1 MVLQGNNIS
10 ETINRHFIAL
20 NQIFIPFHICGIC
33 VKNNLNQLVSDNNQ
47 LECHLLSFLIKAI
60 DNNSGLKYKNNNKLW
75 TVYPIP
81 NTLTIDDF
89 QGLSTKKQISKPPLN
104 LLFNPSLIDKQDVW
118 QINVVKLLEMLLAVL
133 KSSGNNDLRIC
144 GVAILTSAL
153 IHRLK
158 VESIFKLDKIANQ
171 KEIKDDKGKN
181 VENKTPIPELE
192 SISLPFRKETS
203 YPASLE
209 ELLLILENMITEL
222 SNPTVRKNQID
233 LEPVQTFDF
242 QEYLIKFE
250 KVIEEYENKLF
261 DKLIADREIFFNN
274 FVKEMSDLEIARYF
288 IAMLYL
294 AMKRKIEIVY
304 EKPNGS
310 HSIGY
315 AEGPVSVSVDGI
327 DFRNNENL
335 DSIKI
340 TAISD

>member
-1 MVLQGNNIS
+1 
-10 ETINRHFIAL
+10 
-20 NQIFIPFHICGIC
+20 
-33 VKNNLNQLVSDNNQ
+33 
-47 LECHLLSFLIKAI
+47 
-60 DNNSGLKYKNNNKLW
+60 
-75 TVYPIP
+75 
-81 NTLTIDDF
+81 LTIDDF
-89 QGLSTKKQISKPPLN
+89 QGSSTKKQISKPPLN

-118 QINVVKLLEMLLAVL
+118 QINVVKLLEMLLAIL
-133 KSSGNNDLRIC
+133 KSSGNNDLRVC

-181 VENKTPIPELE
+181 IENKTPIPELE

-222 SNPTVRKNQID
+222 SNPTVRKNQIN
-233 LEPVQTFDF
+233 LEPVQTFDFDF

-261 DKLIADREIFFNN
+261 DRLIADREIFFND

-304 EKPNGS
+304 DKPNGS
-310 HSIGY
+310 RSIGY
-315 AEGPVSVSVDGI
+315 AEGPVSALVDGI
-327 DFRNNENL
+327 DFRKNENL
-335 DSIKI
+335 DFIKI
-340 TAISD
+340 TAISN